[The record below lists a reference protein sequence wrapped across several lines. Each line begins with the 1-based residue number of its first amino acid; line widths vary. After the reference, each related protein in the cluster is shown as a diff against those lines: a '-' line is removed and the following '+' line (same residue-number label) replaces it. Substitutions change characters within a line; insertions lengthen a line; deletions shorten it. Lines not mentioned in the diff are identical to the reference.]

1 MYDMDS
7 SRHPSA
13 APLTC
18 TTAGK
23 RREEGARVEAMS
35 AERVFTTVLFYLI
48 MRFSKYIQNCSL
60 KLKSCGGDN
69 SKAPISLNLS
79 RLENSVNL
87 LWRRIST
94 HSIQSAENHGVF
106 PVVWKVPTGL
116 YVQNWRGSINTD
128 VTIVIEQLDDDQHL
142 LLLIRT
148 NENTIT
154 TFAPARGKHG
164 IYIFQSVNVGS
175 CKHISVSKN
184 QLWKIRGWK
193 VMSQRIVW

>member
-1 MYDMDS
+1 MGEGGPAISAGSDTPHFHLARKHFPS
-7 SRHPSA
+7 SAIYGVFFLLMEFMEYNRCPEPPSPQ

-18 TTAGK
+18 TTTGK
-23 RREEGARVEAMS
+23 RERGARVEAMS

-94 HSIQSAENHGVF
+94 HSIQSTENRGVF

-128 VTIVIEQLDDDQHL
+128 VTIVIE
-142 LLLIRT
+142 
-148 NENTIT
+148 
-154 TFAPARGKHG
+154 
-164 IYIFQSVNVGS
+164 
-175 CKHISVSKN
+175 
-184 QLWKIRGWK
+184 
-193 VMSQRIVW
+193 